1 MRVAS
6 LHIGH
11 DASLSFFDGQNLAFF
26 LQERYSKIKHDSSY
40 FYCLEKFLDINCYVD
55 LFVVSSFDD
64 TVIRILE
71 NDGTFKTFS
80 LKYKQKYGHFLNIIF
95 DYSHHL
101 FHSSL
106 AFYNSGF
113 DESIVIVVDGSG
125 KNEGSI
131 RECESVYFAK
141 YPDIFTPIFKNY
153 LITSGNYKHNL
164 DRLRSENPRCEYTA
178 KSKLGVAALYGSCAC
193 HFGEDELSAGKIM
206 GLQSYGKETFTPYI
220 TEKFFVNDTNF
231 FIDYKNLKCY
241 NKNIRVTNKITKDNC
256 EVYANYAKD
265 LQVQT
270 ETVIVELIR
279 KSIDQTGIKKVCIT
293 GGYGMNVIANS
304 KYRREFANVEFY
316 NEPLSM
322 DCGISLGS
330 CFFYYRNNTK
340 DMKKKPIRNP
350 YFHGQLTK
358 IN

>member
-1 MRVAS
+1 MKIAS

-40 FYCLEKFLDINCYVD
+40 FYCLEKFLDIDSYVD
-55 LFVVSSFDD
+55 FFVVSSFDN
-64 TVIRILE
+64 TITKVLE
-71 NDGTFKTFS
+71 NDDNFKTF
-80 LKYKQKYGHFLNIIF
+80 LVMYKQKYGHSLNIIF
-95 DYSHHL
+95 DHSHHL

-113 DESIVIVVDGSG
+113 DESIVIVADGSG

-131 RECESVYFAK
+131 RECESVYIAR
-141 YPDIFTPIFKNY
+141 YPDIFIPVFKNY
-153 LITSGNYKHNL
+153 LITSSNYHYDL
-164 DRLRSENPRCEYTA
+164 DRLRNENSQCEYTA
-178 KSKLGVAALYGSCAC
+178 KSKLGVSALYGSCAC
-193 HFGEDELSAGKIM
+193 HFGEDELSAGKVM
-206 GLQSYGKETFTPYI
+206 GLQSYGKETSDSYI
-220 TEKFFVNDTNF
+220 KEKLFVDDTNF

-241 NKNIRVTNKITKDNC
+241 NKNVKVTNKITKENC
-256 EVYANYAKD
+256 EVYANYAKN

-270 ETVIVELIR
+270 ENMIIELIR
-279 KSIDQTGIKKVCIT
+279 KSINQTGIKKVCIT

-304 KYRREFANVEFY
+304 KYRREFANIEFY

-330 CFFYYRNNTK
+330 CFYYYRNNTK
-340 DMKKKPIRNP
+340 DVKKKPIRNP